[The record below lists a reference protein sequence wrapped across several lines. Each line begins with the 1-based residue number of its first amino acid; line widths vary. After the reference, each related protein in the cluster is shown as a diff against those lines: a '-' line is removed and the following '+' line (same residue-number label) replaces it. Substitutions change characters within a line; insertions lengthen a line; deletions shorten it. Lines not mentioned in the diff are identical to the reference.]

1 MTSDLRHIKQA
12 AGNALILS
20 LAGPSLTPGEER
32 FLREASP
39 VGVILFKRN
48 IESLRS
54 LELLCADL
62 RRIDHLRIIAVDEEG
77 GRVRRLPPGP
87 YSLPSAQELAAMD
100 DDAFSEK
107 VRALAR
113 ELRRLGVTM
122 DMAPVVDLRS
132 GGEVSIVGDRAFS
145 ADPDEVARHAARY
158 LSALRDEGILGVI
171 KHFPGHGA
179 TTVDSH
185 KELPRIQ
192 KPYADLAAE
201 DLLPYRRLAGTAR
214 FVMAAHI
221 LIPEIDAELPA
232 SISPAWGGILRREL
246 GFDGI
251 LMTDDIEMHALDRWS
266 PEEKTARFLAAESDI
281 LLVCSGTEEVMRAH
295 WEALVY
301 AAERGTATRRRLEKT
316 GERVDGELFSL
327 LGPR

>member
-1 MTSDLRHIKQA
+1 MAGDLRHIKQA

-20 LAGPSLTPGEER
+20 LAGPSLSAAEER
-32 FLREASP
+32 FLREAAP
-39 VGVILFKRN
+39 VGIVLFKRN

-77 GRVRRLPPGP
+77 GRVRRLPSGA
-87 YSLPSAQELAAMD
+87 YSLPSAKELAAQG
-100 DDAFSEK
+100 DDAFSDR

-113 ELRRLGVTM
+113 EMRRLGITM

-132 GGEVSIVGDRAFS
+132 GEDASIVGDRAFS
-145 ADPDEVARHAARY
+145 EDPDEVARHAARY

-185 KELPRIQ
+185 KELPHIE
-192 KPYADLAAE
+192 KPYRDLAAT

-221 LIPEIDAELPA
+221 LVPEIDAELPA
-232 SISPAWGGILRREL
+232 SLSPAWSGILRRDL

-266 PEEKTARFLAAESDI
+266 PGEKTARFLAAESDI
-281 LLVCSGTEEVMRAH
+281 LLVCSGAEEVMRAH
-295 WEALVY
+295 WEALVH
-301 AAERGTATRRRLEKT
+301 AAEKETATRMRLEKV
-316 GERVDGELFSL
+316 GERVDGEIFSL
-327 LGPR
+327 QGPR